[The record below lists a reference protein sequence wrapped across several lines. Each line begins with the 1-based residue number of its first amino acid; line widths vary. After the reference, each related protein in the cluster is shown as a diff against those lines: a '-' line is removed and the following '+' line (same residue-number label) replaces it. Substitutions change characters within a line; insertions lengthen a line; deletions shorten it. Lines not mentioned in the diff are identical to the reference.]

1 MNGQII
7 DLMYQIAAE
16 AMTQG
21 KDLSL
26 EQKEYFHDSK
36 GIGPSIFGGHT
47 KDTGVIL
54 RVYQPDKDNEQ
65 EEEDES
71 EEDDDDDE

>member
-1 MNGQII
+1 MTNEVFRLFEKISSAAI
-7 DLMYQIAAE
+7 DRGL
-16 AMTQG
+16 
-21 KDLSL
+21 DLQL

-36 GIGPSIFGGHT
+36 GIGPSIGGGHT
-47 KDTGVIL
+47 EDTGVVL

-71 EEDDDDDE
+71 ND